1 MHGFANPA
9 RFLKIAR
16 PATGWLLA
24 IGLVLVAAGIVGGLT
39 LTPPDYLQGETVR
52 ILYIHVP
59 AAWLGMAGWAGI
71 AAASLSQLVWRHPL
85 AAVAGRA
92 IAPAGRDLRRL
103 CLATGSIWGRPTWG
117 TWWEWD
123 GRLTSML
130 ILFFLY
136 LGYIALA
143 AAERERGGEG
153 RIAASS
159 AWSARSTCRSS
170 IIRCCGGARSTR
182 GRASAMTGSSIA
194 PELLWPL
201 PLTMLGFTAAV
212 RRGRADADARRARR
226 RPRSRRG
233 CGGWRRNEPLAVRH
247 RRLCG
252 RPRRDRGAA
261 RSGRG
266 ARCAGPRPR
275 PTR

>member
-1 MHGFANPA
+1 MTMHIFANPA

-16 PATGWLLA
+16 PATAWMLVSGILL
-24 IGLVLVAAGIVGGLT
+24 IAAGVIGGLFV
-39 LTPPDYLQGETVR
+39 TPPDYLQGETVR

-59 AAWLGMAGWAGI
+59 TAWLGMAGWGGL
-71 AAASLSQLVWRHPL
+71 AAASVSQLVWRHPL

-92 IAPAGRDLRRL
+92 IAPVGAAFAAF

-143 AAERERGGEG
+143 SAEKERGGEG
-153 RIAASS
+153 RMAALFGLIGAINLPIIHYSVL
-159 AWSARSTCRSS
+159 WWRTLHQGQS
-170 IIRCCGGARSTR
+170 ISLGG
-182 GRASAMTGSSIA
+182 GSKIA

-201 PLTMLGFTAAV
+201 PLTLIGFTLLFAGVVLMRMRAELARNRGEARL
-212 RRGRADADARRARR
+212 RRSAT
-226 RPRSRRG
+226 
-233 CGGWRRNEPLAVRH
+233 E
-247 RRLCG
+247 
-252 RPRRDRGAA
+252 
-261 RSGRG
+261 
-266 ARCAGPRPR
+266 
-275 PTR
+275 

>member
-1 MHGFANPA
+1 MHIFANPA

-16 PATGWLLA
+16 PATAWTLA
-24 IGLVLVAAGIVGGLT
+24 VGLALILAGVIGGLFI
-39 LTPPDYLQGETVR
+39 TPPDYLQGETVR

-59 AAWLGMAGWAGI
+59 SAWLGMAGWGGL

-92 IAPAGRDLRRL
+92 IAPVGAVFAGF

-143 AAERERGGEG
+143 ATERERGSEG
-153 RIAASS
+153 RMAALFGLVGAINLPIIHYSVL
-159 AWSARSTCRSS
+159 WWRTLHQGQS
-170 IIRCCGGARSTR
+170 ITLG
-182 GRASAMTGSSIA
+182 GSSIA

-201 PLTMLGFTAAV
+201 PLTMIGFSLLFAGIV
-212 RRGRADADARRARR
+212 LMRMRGELA
-226 RPRSRRG
+226 RSRAEARL
-233 CGGWRRNEPLAVRH
+233 RRS
-247 RRLCG
+247 
-252 RPRRDRGAA
+252 AA
-261 RSGRG
+261 Q
-266 ARCAGPRPR
+266 
-275 PTR
+275 